1 MKDTAAAGGGG
12 GQSGSGAAYI
22 NTSAPVKI
30 VSQPV
35 VVPKTM
41 KVRLPD
47 SVTAG
52 MELEYPLSDGRKV
65 KVVVKE
71 GEKGGDMV
79 AVDLP

>member
-1 MKDTAAAGGGG
+1 M
-12 GQSGSGAAYI
+12 
-22 NTSAPVKI
+22 KI

-79 AVDLP
+79 AVVLP